1 MISKDILVQVQVDP
15 PGIELCRI
23 SNMQKE
29 AEEGEGGEGSGGS
42 SGGDDDGGATND
54 RGSRNN
60 GPPRMDKLCTL
71 LLPPLRKRDD
81 VPLGRSA
88 CINWASCV
96 GQHPGHHTFSRGP
109 WPEYRSTPQGRLR
122 MFRQS
127 TRDSIVSVVME
138 IVGCEGRLRTF
149 EVVVR
154 CATLLAYADA
164 AAAAAARMPESS
176 NGESAQAQDVDVV
189 VGDAEGV
196 RWEAWG
202 PRATAMSD
210 HTHVGWR
217 YMLGERGATIEHD
230 EHQIRIRDYNPYRI
244 RQAKASLV
252 TKGPGGHHAGHGLG
266 EEDSHEEDGKGNA
279 DRAHPDG
286 TRRITE
292 GSTTV
297 LGGEWF
303 EQDVSTA
310 LPHLDTVVDVPG
322 CTAIYMEQDEIMLPV
337 DDLGQVSGMM
347 CLPALIDDDSS
358 RCQIT
363 GRNGGEGFVLYHM

>member
-1 MISKDILVQVQVDP
+1 MISKDILAQVQVDP

-23 SNMQKE
+23 SNIQKE
-29 AEEGEGGEGSGGS
+29 AEGGEGEGGGGS
-42 SGGDDDGGATND
+42 SDDDGGAMND

-71 LLPPLRKRDD
+71 LLPPLRQRDGI
-81 VPLGRSA
+81 PPGRSA
-88 CINWASCV
+88 RINWASCV
-96 GQHPGHHTFSRGP
+96 GEHPGHHTFSRGP
-109 WPEYRSTPQGRLR
+109 WPEYRSAPQGPRA
-122 MFRQS
+122 FRQS
-127 TRDSIVSVVME
+127 TKDSIVSVVME
-138 IVGCEGRLRTF
+138 IVGCEGQPRTF

-164 AAAAAARMPESS
+164 AVAAAAAHMPESS
-176 NGESAQAQDVDVV
+176 NGDGQSAQDVV

-202 PRATAMSD
+202 PRVTAMSD

-217 YMLGERGATIEHD
+217 YVLGERRATIEHD

-252 TKGPGGHHAGHGLG
+252 AKGLGGHAGHGLG
-266 EEDSHEEDGKGNA
+266 GEDSHEEEEGKGNV
-279 DRAHPDG
+279 DRARPDG

-292 GSTTV
+292 GSRTIE
-297 LGGEWF
+297 GGEWF

-310 LPHLDTVVDVPG
+310 LPHLDSVVDVPG
-322 CTAIYMEQDEIMLPV
+322 CRAIYMEQDQIMLPV
-337 DDLGQVSGMM
+337 DDLSKVSVDW
-347 CLPALIDDDSS
+347 DD
-358 RCQIT
+358 
-363 GRNGGEGFVLYHM
+363 VPL

>member
-23 SNMQKE
+23 SNIQKE
-29 AEEGEGGEGSGGS
+29 AGEGEGGEGGGS
-42 SGGDDDGGATND
+42 SGGDDGGGATND

-71 LLPPLRKRDD
+71 LLPPLRKLDGIF
-81 VPLGRSA
+81 LGCNA
-88 CINWASCV
+88 YINRASCV

-109 WPEYRSTPQGRLR
+109 WPEYRSTPQGRPR

-138 IVGCEGRLRTF
+138 IVGCLGRRRTF

-217 YMLGERGATIEHD
+217 YMLGERGATIEHGG
-230 EHQIRIRDYNPYRI
+230 HQIRILDYNPYRI

-252 TKGPGGHHAGHGLG
+252 TKGPGGHAG

-279 DRAHPDG
+279 DEAHQDG

-292 GSTTV
+292 GSTTIE
-297 LGGEWF
+297 GGEWF

-310 LPHLDTVVDVPG
+310 LPHLETVVDVPG
-322 CTAIYMEQDEIMLPV
+322 CRAIYMEQDEIMLLV
-337 DDLGQVSGMM
+337 DDFGQVSGMM
-347 CLPALIDDDSS
+347 SLPALIDDSS

-363 GRNGGEGFVLYHM
+363 GGNGRNGFVLYRM